1 MFLNIIFF
9 IAKERLKI
17 INNLYKPN
25 IEKVDMP
32 FYLLTLLALEK
43 LIE

>member
-1 MFLNIIFF
+1 MFLNIISF

-25 IEKVDMP
+25 IEKVDIP
-32 FYLLTLLALEK
+32 FFYYLW
-43 LIE
+43 

>member
-1 MFLNIIFF
+1 MFLNIMFF

-32 FYLLTLLALEK
+32 FLFT
-43 LIE
+43 IFDSFGS